1 MATVTPRVT
10 IAQPPRKDPSAGVL
24 PMTATYAKVPG
35 GKDANNG
42 GIRGAG
48 KVSGPRLK
56 VQIRRLPPGLS
67 QVELEQ
73 TLGGEWAVGSGRVD
87 WMEYKR
93 GKVSTE

>member
-10 IAQPPRKDPSAGVL
+10 IAQPPRKAPSAGVL
-24 PMTATYAKVPG
+24 PMTATSTKAPG

-42 GIRGAG
+42 GVRGAG
-48 KVSGPRLK
+48 RISGPRLK
-56 VQIRRLPPGLS
+56 IQIRRLPPGLS

-73 TLGGEWAVGSGRVD
+73 TLGGEWALDSGRVD
-87 WMEYKR
+87 WMEYKP